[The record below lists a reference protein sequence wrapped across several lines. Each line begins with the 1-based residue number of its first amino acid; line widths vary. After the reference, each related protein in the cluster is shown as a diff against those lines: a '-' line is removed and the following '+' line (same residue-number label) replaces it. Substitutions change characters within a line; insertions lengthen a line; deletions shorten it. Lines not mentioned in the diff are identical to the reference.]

1 MSGRRFASTRQQPKK
16 FAFSSENSAE
26 AQKLVAKYP
35 LGRQASALIPLLDLA
50 QRQHG
55 GWLPEAAIRHVA
67 SLLDVF
73 EVRAFEV
80 ASFYTMFNLS
90 PRGNFLIQCCRTTPC
105 WLRGGDELRETCSR
119 HLKIELGETTPD
131 GMFTLTEVECL
142 GACVNGPVIQI
153 NDDYYEDL
161 NPERLVELLDSLKI
175 GIVTKTGSQ
184 NPDRHFSEPA
194 TGLTTLTSD

>member
-1 MSGRRFASTRQQPKK
+1 MSKRGFASTRQQPKN
-16 FAFSSENSAE
+16 FVFSSENTTEAE
-26 AQKLVAKYP
+26 KLIANYP
-35 LGRQASALIPLLDLA
+35 VGRQASALIPLLDLA

-55 GWLPEAAIRHVA
+55 GWLPAAAIRYVA
-67 SLLDVF
+67 GLLDVF

-105 WLRGGDELRETCSR
+105 SLRGGHELRETCAG
-119 HLKIELGETTPD
+119 HLKIELGETTAD

-142 GACVNGPVIQI
+142 GACVNAPVVQI

-161 NPERLVELLDSLKI
+161 DPERIIALLDSLKT
-175 GIVTKTGSQ
+175 GISASTGSQ
-184 NPDRHFSEPA
+184 NPNRQFSEPA
-194 TGLTTLTSD
+194 TGLTTLTGD

>member
-1 MSGRRFASTRQQPKK
+1 MSGRRFASMRQQPKK
-16 FAFSSENSAE
+16 FAFSSENSTK

-35 LGRQASALIPLLDLA
+35 VGRQASALIPLLDLA
-50 QRQHG
+50 QRQNG

-119 HLKIELGETTPD
+119 HLKIELGETTSD

-161 NPERLVELLDSLKI
+161 DPERLLELLDSLKT

-194 TGLTTLTSD
+194 TGLTTLISD

>member
-1 MSGRRFASTRQQPKK
+1 MSGRRFASMRQQPKK
-16 FAFSSENSAE
+16 FAFSSENSTK

-35 LGRQASALIPLLDLA
+35 VGRQASALIPLLDLA
-50 QRQHG
+50 QRQNG

-119 HLKIELGETTPD
+119 HLKIELGETTSD

-161 NPERLVELLDSLKI
+161 DPERLVELLDSLKT

-194 TGLTTLTSD
+194 AGLTTLTSD